1 MAMSSRA
8 MLYSNT
14 ISNAVGGG
22 ASGGNLTQAAA
33 AKIGRVKAVSRNG
46 KGVVRHRGGRG
57 HLGGED
63 LRGGSGGQGA
73 GRIAIGLVL
82 VSELSVAELAGGRCT
97 SSSASRP
104 RS

>member
-1 MAMSSRA
+1 MAMSSRV

-14 ISNAVGGG
+14 ILDAVGGG
-22 ASGGNLTQAAA
+22 ASGGNRTRAAA
-33 AKIGRVKAVSRNG
+33 AKIGREKAVSRNG
-46 KGVVRHRGGRG
+46 KGVVWHSGGRG

-73 GRIAIGLVL
+73 GRIAIRLVV
-82 VSELSVAELAGGRCT
+82 VSELLVAELAGGRGT

>member
-1 MAMSSRA
+1 
-8 MLYSNT
+8 MLYSKT
-14 ISNAVGGG
+14 ISDAVGGG
-22 ASGGNLTQAAA
+22 ASSGDLTRAAA
-33 AKIGRVKAVSRNG
+33 AKIGRVEAVSRNG
-46 KGVVRHRGGRG
+46 KVVVRHRGGRG

-73 GRIAIGLVL
+73 GRIAIGLAVA
-82 VSELSVAELAGGRCT
+82 SELSVAELAGGRGT